1 MGTSASFDHLDE
13 VPDHIMSEKNL
24 VEYKRDVNMNKER
37 KFYVFP
43 VFKGTDDVNSS
54 GHYSTAIIDMV
65 NHNSEWSNADVEM
78 NWIQRCED
86 SNKDNVDS
94 LVPCWTLYAT
104 KPIKE
109 KQQIFINYDPDPTN
123 KLLINFGFVDE
134 FSTNLDEKITFTAS
148 EIHKNPI
155 RYVRLEAFTKNLSQ
169 EAKEYYFFIGSKG
182 CSWELQKAVLT
193 TIVEYPQEFSGCMTF
208 EDIFDLKFMKIP
220 SKLKEKAN
228 KTLKEIILNKIKT
241 IQQYLYELEENNGF
255 LIQSN
260 KMVMAMFK
268 VQIRFLKKFV
278 ENKEY

>member
-1 MGTSASFDHLDE
+1 MPNTWEPSQIDQFNSEDRSTVFQELDDLEEIFTNVKTQCEDSLVLQRLSRKEFMWAWNTLKTRSFFIKWISNDFKMPLWDT
-13 VPDHIMSEKNL
+13 N
-24 VEYKRDVNMNKER
+24 VNHKKFNFKCQMNKCLVP
-37 KFYVFP
+37 Y
-43 VFKGTDDVNSS
+43 
-54 GHYSTAIIDMV
+54 IDMV

-228 KTLKEIILNKIKT
+228 
-241 IQQYLYELEENNGF
+241 
-255 LIQSN
+255 
-260 KMVMAMFK
+260 
-268 VQIRFLKKFV
+268 
-278 ENKEY
+278 